1 MSKAILSITR
11 EDILDVV
18 GGMQLCAGQI
28 AGVEAA
34 IQFMRSSW
42 LAEESEAILMV
53 DAKNAFNSL
62 NRDCA
67 LHNIRYIR
75 PPLATVVINIYRNP
89 TELFVGDET
98 LLSSE
103 WHHPG
108 RPFGNAIIRPRHL
121 APHKTSRRLH

>member
-11 EDILDVV
+11 EDILDVA
-18 GGMQLCAGQI
+18 GSIQLSAGQI

-42 LAEESEAILMV
+42 LAEDSEAILMV

-67 LHNIRYIR
+67 LHNIR
-75 PPLATVVINIYRNP
+75 ANHVT
-89 TELFVGDET
+89 
-98 LLSSE
+98 SSQSDISK
-103 WHHPG
+103 
-108 RPFGNAIIRPRHL
+108 RV
-121 APHKTSRRLH
+121 T